1 MDSQPFETFRSSVS
15 GRSETCPE
23 LSTVV
28 VLMCAKPPSLQQG
41 GDLVGLRQ
49 GILTDTGR
57 GTDDEVRFV
66 YFHSSGEAIPPRTH
80 QGASQLMQ
88 PRPGRTGTA
97 QAQDALAPQCTH
109 SVLCSA
115 RVS

>member
-1 MDSQPFETFRSSVS
+1 
-15 GRSETCPE
+15 
-23 LSTVV
+23 
-28 VLMCAKPPSLQQG
+28 
-41 GDLVGLRQ
+41 VGLRQ

-97 QAQDALAPQCTH
+97 QAQDALAPQRTH
-109 SVLCSA
+109 SVLLAGHRPPRAKPQPQRLLGILEDRA
-115 RVS
+115 RDH